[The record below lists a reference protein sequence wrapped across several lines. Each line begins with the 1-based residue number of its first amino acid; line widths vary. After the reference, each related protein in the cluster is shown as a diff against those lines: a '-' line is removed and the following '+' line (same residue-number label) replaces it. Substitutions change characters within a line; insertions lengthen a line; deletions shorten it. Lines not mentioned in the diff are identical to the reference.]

1 MSEISQT
8 NRTILFEEINPNK
21 NDLLT
26 LIGDIEN
33 LESLSD
39 DKIDEINKE
48 LLVSNFNEF
57 LEKFEPTIYSYFDA
71 KTNKISYTLQRIE
84 NIPDEAVNKIVLNE
98 NNSFFNMLLTLIDTR
113 KSNKV
118 KNINFNFEDILEL
131 LSPKKVI
138 ENIRQTRKEIHY
150 LYNKYL
156 NYDENDP
163 ARLEIGDKLNL
174 KFENASKNYNNI
186 LSLLPLAIEDIK
198 TRILLEENNRSKH
211 LINRIT
217 PGILNID
224 NEGSLEILQIS
235 NNSELIQIEQNSVC
249 NEELSN
255 MFIED
260 YQENTALPSTYIA
273 NLISRTFVPLSKN
286 ITDLPIEKEVENYNN
301 YLEIYKNS
309 QEDFIKIAKELVKK
323 LIGVKLFFQQYETKN
338 AGMSPK
344 LLITNINPNF
354 WINTSSKKSL
364 EIYLNTVNNKNDF
377 NNTVWFGILPN
388 IEMNNHTFN
397 KEVKKR
403 FKGTNKEDIEKI
415 KFNTLICLSDIL
427 YKYKIQLFFNF
438 VANEESNFKKV
449 STSGID
455 EYMEL
460 TKILENKVYSE
471 YVIPVLPNFTL
482 IPKNNSK
489 VLLGNKLD
497 ILDTGIKKTQE
508 IKFYIDGMYL
518 DASYVAAGLVASYQ
532 CPEFLKD
539 RFSNV
544 LSDTPGVRINI
555 EAFDNNFEIM
565 TTMPKE
571 ISGYTNNVKNRINE
585 AGYGFIFTSD
595 NAVYNQKIIDNI
607 CVYKARSLYKNNQH
621 SYEPIYKT
629 LTCTYIE
636 RVLRYTTSDFKED
649 RINHF
654 FSSSPDSKKS
664 IWLKNSDYI
673 NSILTK
679 KDDMT
684 HIIDNKL
691 NTCSLNL
698 SFVGDVKHLEL
709 NINSKE

>member
-1 MSEISQT
+1 MNEINQT
-8 NRTILFEEINPNK
+8 NRTLLFEEINPNK
-21 NDLLT
+21 NDILT
-26 LIGDIEN
+26 LIGDTEN

-57 LEKFEPTIYSYFDA
+57 LEKFEPTIYSYFDTN
-71 KTNKISYTLQRIE
+71 TNKISYTLKKLE

-156 NYDENDP
+156 SYDQRDP

-198 TRILLEENNRSKH
+198 TRILLEENNKSKN
-211 LINRIT
+211 LISKIT
-217 PGILNID
+217 PGILNINND
-224 NEGSLEILQIS
+224 GGLEILQIS
-235 NNSELIQIEQNSVC
+235 NNSELIQIEQSSKHD
-249 NEELSN
+249 EELST

-260 YQENTALPSTYIA
+260 YRENTHMPSTYIA
-273 NLISRTFVPLSKN
+273 NLVSRTFVPLSKN
-286 ITDLPIEKEVENYNN
+286 INDLPIEKEVENYNN
-301 YLEIYKNS
+301 YLEIYKDS
-309 QEDFIKIAKELVKK
+309 QESFIKIAKELVKK

-338 AGMSPK
+338 YGMQPK
-344 LLITNINPNF
+344 LLIANINPNVL
-354 WINTSSKKSL
+354 INPSAKRAI

-377 NNTVWFGILPN
+377 SNTIWFAILPN
-388 IEMNNHTFN
+388 IEMNNQIHN
-397 KEVKKR
+397 KGIKR
-403 FKGTNKEDIEKI
+403 RFEGTNTENSEKT
-415 KFNTLICLSDIL
+415 KFNTLIYLSDIL
-427 YKYKIQLFFNF
+427 YKYKVQLFFNF
-438 VANEESNFKKV
+438 TANDETNFKRI

-455 EYMEL
+455 EYIEL
-460 TKILENKVYSE
+460 TKVLENKIYSE
-471 YVIPVLPNFTL
+471 YIIPVLPNFTL

-489 VLLGNKLD
+489 VLIGNKINVQD
-497 ILDTGIKKTQE
+497 SRIEKTKE
-508 IKFYIDGMYL
+508 IKFYIDGIYL
-518 DASYVAAGLVASYQ
+518 DASYVAAGIVASYQ
-532 CPEFLKD
+532 CPEFLKE

-544 LSDTPGVRINI
+544 LPDTPGVRINI
-555 EAFDNNFEIM
+555 EAFDNNFEII

-595 NAVYNQKIIDNI
+595 NAVYKQKTINNI
-607 CVYKARSLYKNNQH
+607 CVYKARSLYKNSQH
-621 SYEPIYKT
+621 NYEPIYKT

-636 RVLRYTTSDFKED
+636 RILRYTTSDFKED

-664 IWLKNSDYI
+664 LWLKKSDYI

-684 HIIDNKL
+684 HVIDNKL

-709 NINSKE
+709 SINSKE